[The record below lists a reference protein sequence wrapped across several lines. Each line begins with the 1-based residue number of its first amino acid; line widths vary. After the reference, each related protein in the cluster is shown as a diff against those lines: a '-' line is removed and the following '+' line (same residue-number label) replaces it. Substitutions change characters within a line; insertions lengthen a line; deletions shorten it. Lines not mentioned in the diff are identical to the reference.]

1 MRYFS
6 TFLFIFCFSAGL
18 VSAQQNTPANQAKI
32 WYQSL
37 QWIYEDNNKTLP
49 KNDQKPV
56 PKVSSESVEQF
67 EKDLAAASKTKQD
80 GYNFYTLMYQP
91 VQEKLRKS
99 RPDSD
104 EVLIGAIVAEAAKKS
119 NRKTED
125 LRFALE
131 TTAHRNTETARP
143 EVPVEAPENTL
154 LPEENPATQE
164 PENVPVPSAPASEL
178 KTVKEEPNMLFNVI
192 SIAALLLAALAFY
205 RSSRKS
211 SRGVAPARTSEGY
224 ANAVGKPV
232 QSNAGNQHVNALK
245 KEVEN
250 LKKAYNNLK
259 RENENWRAEMQNA
272 IQDLQ
277 RTAYAAPQVAEQYGH
292 AATNSNAQPLPAMQ
306 PEYQTE
312 NLASQENFIIE
323 TDHLFT
329 EEIQLQNQV
338 KYTRVPEDGQLKD
351 RDLHYDSRD
360 TWSFIEVTLPENGAT
375 TAKFRIN
382 PHVNHAL
389 AINNSLDRL
398 ENAVEFARS
407 ANKATQ
413 LVNVAD
419 GELTRTA
426 QGWQITK
433 RAKIHLA

>member
-6 TFLFIFCFSAGL
+6 TFLYILFFSAGL
-18 VSAQQNTPANQAKI
+18 VSAQQNSAQTQAKI
-32 WYQSL
+32 WHKAL
-37 QWIYEDNNKTLP
+37 QWIYEDNNKTVG

-91 VQEKLRKS
+91 VQEKLRKKQ
-99 RPDSD
+99 PVSD
-104 EVLIGAIVAEAAKKS
+104 EVLIAAIEAEAAKKS
-119 NRKTED
+119 NRKTEN

-131 TTAHRNTETARP
+131 RTAPRTTETTQP

-154 LPEENPATQE
+154 PPEENPAMQE
-164 PENVPVPSAPASEL
+164 PENVPVPSASASEV

-211 SRGVAPARTSEGY
+211 SRAVAPSRTSEGY
-224 ANAVGKPV
+224 ANAAGKPV
-232 QSNAGNQHVNALK
+232 QSNAGNQNVNALK
-245 KEVEN
+245 KEIES

-277 RTAYAAPQVAEQYGH
+277 KTAYAAPQVTERYDLVSNSPTPQNQ
-292 AATNSNAQPLPAMQ
+292 AATQ
-306 PEYQTE
+306 PEYQAE
-312 NLASQENFIIE
+312 NNPSQENFTLE

-329 EEIQLQNQV
+329 EEAPSQTLI
-338 KYTRVPEDGQLKD
+338 KYTRVPEDGQLKE
-351 RDLHYDSRD
+351 RDLHHDSRD
-360 TWSFIEVTLPENGAT
+360 TWSFIEVTLPENGSNSAR
-375 TAKFRIN
+375 FRIN

-398 ENAVEFARS
+398 ENAFEFARS
-407 ANKATQ
+407 SSKATQ
-413 LVNVAD
+413 LINDAD
-419 GELTRTA
+419 GELMRTA